1 MAQHVLSATHLL
13 TSPITVVGFST
24 IIALYAGKIAQK
36 GKLPSIIGFML
47 LGAILGPSVLRLLT
61 QELQQSLSFI
71 SDIAL
76 GFVALSIGLEL
87 SFSALRKQGSS
98 IIVIILAESFV
109 TFIVV
114 TLALGALTGNW
125 AFALLFGAIAP
136 ASAPAGTVAIIQ
148 EYRAKGPLTQAL
160 YSVVG
165 FDDGLGIMIFGFA
178 SAIAVQ
184 LLNESAVSAA
194 VFLQPLIEIGGS
206 IGVGLVLGLLG
217 GILTSRLSSN
227 RDILTLSFGV
237 VLAATGLSSVLHL
250 SLILTNLVVGITLV
264 NSQPHRT
271 TERVGE
277 SIGTVMPL
285 LFTLFFL
292 LAGAHL
298 DLAALPALGVIGV
311 VYMAGRSTGLI
322 GGAWIGSRLGGADP
336 VIAKNL
342 GLGILSQAG
351 VAIGL
356 ALYVQQTFSGLGET
370 GAWIGRT
377 IITTVTAT
385 SVIFEVIG
393 PILTRIALRRA
404 GEIPVTPVAPEKKK
418 SV

>member
-1 MAQHVLSATHLL
+1 MDSSLLSEVIR
-13 TSPITVVGFST
+13 SPIVIVGFGTVV
-24 IIALYAGKIAQK
+24 ALYTGKLAQL

-47 LGAILGPSVLRLLT
+47 LGAVLGPSVLHVIT
-61 QELQQSLSFI
+61 DELQSNLSFI

-76 GFVALSIGLEL
+76 GFVALSIGMEL
-87 SFSALRKQGSS
+87 SFKALRKQGGAIVAIIFSES
-98 IIVIILAESFV
+98 IF
-109 TFIVV
+109 TFLVV
-114 TLALGALTGNW
+114 TAALGFVTGNW
-125 AFALLFGAIAP
+125 PFAIVFGAIAP

-165 FDDGLGIMIFGFA
+165 FDDGLGIVIFGFA

-184 LLNESAVSAA
+184 MLNQSAMSAHIL
-194 VFLQPLIEIGGS
+194 LQPLLEIVGS
-206 IGVGLVLGLLG
+206 LGVGFVIGVIG
-217 GILTSRLSSN
+217 GILASRLDSN
-227 RDILTLSFGV
+227 RDVLTLSFGF
-237 VLAATGLSSVLHL
+237 VLLATGLSSILHL
-250 SLILTNLVVGITLV
+250 SLILTNLVVGITVV
-264 NSQPHRT
+264 NSQRSRT
-271 TERVGE
+271 TERIGQ

-298 DLAALPALGVIGV
+298 EISALPALGLIGA
-311 VYMAGRSTGLI
+311 VYIAARSFGLI
-322 GGAWIGSRLGGADP
+322 GGAWIGSRIGGAEP
-336 VIAKNL
+336 VIARNL

-356 ALYVQQTFSGLGET
+356 ALYVQQTFQEFGQA
-370 GAWIGRT
+370 GAWIGTT

-393 PILTRIALRRA
+393 PILTRIALTRA
-404 GEIPVTPVAPEKKK
+404 GEISARDTGA
-418 SV
+418 

>member
-1 MAQHVLSATHLL
+1 MTQIIASITHSIE
-13 TSPITVVGFST
+13 SPIVVIGLGTVV
-24 IIALYAGKIAQK
+24 AVYAGKLAQK

-47 LGAILGPSVLRLLT
+47 LGAVLGPSVLQVLT
-61 QELQQSLSFI
+61 EELQEKLSFV

-87 SFSALRKQGSS
+87 SFRALKKQGRS
-98 IIVIILAESFV
+98 IVVIILSESLF
-109 TFIVV
+109 TFMVV
-114 TLALGALTGNW
+114 TLGLGFLTGNW

-165 FDDGLGIMIFGFA
+165 FDDGLGIVIFGFA

-184 LLNESAVSAA
+184 ILNEGAISAQI
-194 VFLQPLIEIGGS
+194 LLRPLVEIVGS
-206 IGVGLVLGLLG
+206 IGVGFLVGLIAGL
-217 GILTSRLSSN
+217 LTSRLDSK
-227 RDILTLSFGV
+227 REILTLSFGL
-237 VLAATGLSSVLHL
+237 VLLASGLSNALHL

-264 NSQPHRT
+264 NTQTART
-271 TERVGE
+271 SERVGD

-298 DLAALPALGVIGV
+298 ELAALPALGLIGA
-311 VYMAGRSTGLI
+311 VYMAGRSAGLI

-356 ALYVQQTFSGLGET
+356 ALYVQQTFSSYGEV
-370 GAWIGRT
+370 GAWIGST

-385 SVIFEVIG
+385 SVIFEIVG
-393 PILTRIALRRA
+393 PVLTKIALKRA
-404 GEIPVTPVAPEKKK
+404 GEIAPEPRG
-418 SV
+418 STS

>member
-1 MAQHVLSATHLL
+1 MNNGLL
-13 TSPITVVGFST
+13 FEIIHSSVVVVGFGT
-24 IIALYAGKIAQK
+24 IVALYTGKLAQL

-47 LGAILGPSVLRLLT
+47 LGAVLGPSFLHVIT
-61 QELQQSLSFI
+61 DELQSKLSFI

-87 SFSALRKQGSS
+87 SFPALRKQGGAIVA
-98 IIVIILAESFV
+98 IIFSESLFTFFV
-109 TFIVV
+109 VAA
-114 TLALGALTGNW
+114 ALGFLTGNW
-125 AFALLFGAIAP
+125 PFAIVFGAIAP
-136 ASAPAGTVAIIQ
+136 ASAPAGTVAIIK

-165 FDDGLGIMIFGFA
+165 FDDGLGIVIFGFA

-184 LLNESAVSAA
+184 MLSQSAMSAHILLEPLLEIVGSLGIG
-194 VFLQPLIEIGGS
+194 FLIGG
-206 IGVGLVLGLLG
+206 IGGLLAAR
-217 GILTSRLSSN
+217 IKSSR
-227 RDILTLSFGV
+227 DVLTLSFGF
-237 VLAATGLSSVLHL
+237 VLLATGLSAILNL
-250 SLILTNLVVGITLV
+250 SLILTNLVAGITIV

-271 TERVGE
+271 TERIGE

-298 DLAALPALGVIGV
+298 ELSALPALGLIGA
-311 VYMAGRSTGLI
+311 VYMAARSFGLI
-322 GGAWIGSRLGGADP
+322 GGAWIGSRIGGADP

-356 ALYVQQTFSGLGET
+356 ALYVQQTFQEFGEA
-370 GAWIGRT
+370 GAWIGTT

-385 SVIFEVIG
+385 SVIFEIIG
-393 PILTRIALRRA
+393 PILTRIALTRA
-404 GEIPVTPVAPEKKK
+404 GEIPAKT
-418 SV
+418 SRT

>member
-1 MAQHVLSATHLL
+1 MDSGLL
-13 TSPITVVGFST
+13 TEIIRSPVVVVGFGT
-24 IIALYAGKIAQK
+24 VVALYTGKFAQL

-47 LGAILGPSVLRLLT
+47 LGALLGPSLLHVIT
-61 QELQQSLSFI
+61 DELQSQLSFI

-76 GFVALSIGLEL
+76 GFVALSIGMEL
-87 SFSALRKQGSS
+87 SFTALRKQGGAIVAIIFSES
-98 IIVIILAESFV
+98 IF
-109 TFIVV
+109 TFLVV
-114 TLALGALTGNW
+114 TAALGFLTGNW
-125 AFALLFGAIAP
+125 PFALVFGAIAP

-165 FDDGLGIMIFGFA
+165 FDDGLGIVIFGFA

-184 LLNESAVSAA
+184 MMSQSAMSVHILLEP
-194 VFLQPLIEIGGS
+194 FLEIVGSLGVGVLIGLIGG
-206 IGVGLVLGLLG
+206 LLA
-217 GILTSRLSSN
+217 SRLESK
-227 RDILTLSFGV
+227 RDVLTLSFGF
-237 VLAATGLSSVLHL
+237 VLLATGLSTILNL
-250 SLILTNLVVGITLV
+250 SLILTNLVIGITIV
-264 NSQPHRT
+264 NSQRHRT
-271 TERVGE
+271 TEQISQ

-298 DLAALPALGVIGV
+298 ELSALPALGLIGV
-311 VYMAGRSTGLI
+311 VYMAARSFGLI
-322 GGAWIGSRLGGADP
+322 GGAWIGSRIGGAEP

-356 ALYVQQTFSGLGET
+356 ALYVQQTFQEFGDA
-370 GAWIGRT
+370 GAWIGTT

-393 PILTRIALRRA
+393 PILTRIALTRA
-404 GEIPVTPVAPEKKK
+404 GEISTEKADH
-418 SV
+418 